1 MATSIANLDTTQ
13 YVRINQGLNPMI
25 LQSNRDQVR
34 VALSDAK
41 PATGNTAFHQLDGGD
56 APLYLRSIDSNVW
69 AYAVTKSASLTVT
82 EFTGNAETGNPV
94 DTLQEFAV
102 LLLEQMSLVTSNQ
115 RDMLHQMQMLNLRVE
130 EAFETDIDEDYLDVP
145 SN

>member
-1 MATSIANLDTTQ
+1 MATSIANLDTNQ

-41 PATGNTAFHQLDGGD
+41 PAKGNTAFHQLIGGD
-56 APLYLRSIDSNVW
+56 APLYLRSVDTNVW
-69 AYAVTKSASLTVT
+69 ALSVSDRASLTVT
-82 EFTGNAETGNPV
+82 EFTGKADGENPV

-102 LLLEQMSLVTSNQ
+102 LILEQMSLVTSNQ
-115 RDMLHQMQMLNLRVE
+115 RDMLLQMQMLNLRVE
-130 EAFETDIDEDYLDVP
+130 EAFETDLDEDYLDVP